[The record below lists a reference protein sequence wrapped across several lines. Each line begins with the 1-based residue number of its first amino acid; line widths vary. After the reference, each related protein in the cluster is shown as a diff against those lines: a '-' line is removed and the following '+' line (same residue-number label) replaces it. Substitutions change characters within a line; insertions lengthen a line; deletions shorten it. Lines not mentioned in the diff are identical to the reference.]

1 MKNNRKRKVPAVST
15 LTDIIISQNLKSAE
29 FAKELSPKEMHEIL
43 KQHHSIGKQDDKQNH
58 DIKVK

>member
-1 MKNNRKRKVPAVST
+1 MST
-15 LTDIIISQNLKSAE
+15 LTDIIITQNLKSSD

-43 KQHHSIGKQDDKQNH
+43 KQRHSIGKQKDTQKA

>member
-1 MKNNRKRKVPAVST
+1 MST

-58 DIKVK
+58 DIKIK